1 MVADNLSVIVMTK
14 QRGTARR
21 TSLALLAPSPTNQP
35 TDRPTDRAIPKRRT
49 CPPRRLKMES
59 SSSAASSSSSRY
71 DARAS
76 YQRAKPSSACE
87 QQDHN
92 VSSKIIT

>member
-35 TDRPTDRAIPKRRT
+35 TDRPTDRPRNSQT
-49 CPPRRLKMES
+49 THLPPQALENGEQLVRRLLVLLEV
-59 SSSAASSSSSRY
+59 RREGLVP
-71 DARAS
+71 AREA
-76 YQRAKPSSACE
+76 E
-87 QQDHN
+87 LGL
-92 VSSKIIT
+92 